1 MLYCGACCLL
11 RDNVQV
17 PVFIKGAN
25 WVPADAFES
34 RVSSAKLTRLLKSL
48 QDANMNAVRNWG
60 GGIYQ
65 RVREKF
71 LVCIVQYDCACACVC
86 VCVCG
91 MCGTGHM
98 WRRAMALF
106 SLLLLTLVPCHRSC
120 TVNRTSST
128 TFVTVSGCWCGKS
141 SCLLVPPTPLTSCSC
156 KALLRRFAQPLSAP
170 PPPFLFISFTSACK
184 PHVLTGCWCVVV
196 TDPRQRAAL
205 DEPSQCV
212 PVEHE
217 QRE

>member
-71 LVCIVQYDCACACVC
+71 LVCIVQYALRMCVC
-86 VCVCG
+86 VCVCVVCVAQAT
-91 MCGTGHM
+91 CGVVQ
-98 WRRAMALF
+98 WRSFPSFCLHWFR
-106 SLLLLTLVPCHRSC
+106 
-120 TVNRTSST
+120 
-128 TFVTVSGCWCGKS
+128 VTVH
-141 SCLLVPPTPLTSCSC
+141 VPSTGRV
-156 KALLRRFAQPLSAP
+156 LRHL
-170 PPPFLFISFTSACK
+170 
-184 PHVLTGCWCVVV
+184 
-196 TDPRQRAAL
+196 
-205 DEPSQCV
+205 
-212 PVEHE
+212 
-217 QRE
+217 